1 MELEML
7 FSVSFYKLAL
17 FQSCRYPRR
26 NPMDSSTGCVI
37 ATELQWSSY
46 EKEWELCLSVRV
58 ENGKQV
64 KLVYI
69 VFNTYV

>member
-1 MELEML
+1 MLKSTYISLGSDQIMELEML

-46 EKEWELCLSVRV
+46 EKE
-58 ENGKQV
+58 
-64 KLVYI
+64 
-69 VFNTYV
+69 